1 MPKRISPAHLLDVD
15 ARRICLIKPSALGD
29 VVQTLPLLPALR
41 ERFRAAKIS
50 WVINS
55 QLAGL
60 LEGHPGLD
68 EIIPF
73 DRRGS
78 WAGWMRLL
86 GDLRLRHFDLVF
98 DLQGLLRTAVM
109 TWTTGAGVRVG
120 LETAREGSHL
130 ACNCTIPDTGRQV
143 PAHLRYWRVAEA
155 VGMGDLRRETMIA
168 VTTDDLDWARG
179 QLEKLRGPI
188 LAVQPGARWITKR
201 YPVEKFAVVAARAM
215 RVYGFST
222 VILGS
227 GDEIEAA
234 GRLEHLLRRFVPAAK
249 PLNLAG
255 QTTLKQLAAVLK
267 QSACALTNDSGPMH
281 LAAGL
286 GVPVLGLFTCT
297 SPLRSGPPGD
307 QHQLVS
313 TTVRC
318 AAGYKKRCP
327 HSGAKH
333 MRCMQDLSAELVWK
347 AFTRLVKNNRID
359 TRAA

>member
-1 MPKRISPAHLLDVD
+1 M
-15 ARRICLIKPSALGD
+15 
-29 VVQTLPLLPALR
+29 
-41 ERFRAAKIS
+41 
-50 WVINS
+50 
-55 QLAGL
+55 
-60 LEGHPGLD
+60 
-68 EIIPF
+68 
-73 DRRGS
+73 
-78 WAGWMRLL
+78 
-86 GDLRLRHFDLVF
+86 
-98 DLQGLLRTAVM
+98 
-109 TWTTGAGVRVG
+109 GA
-120 LETAREGSHL
+120 
-130 ACNCTIPDTGRQV
+130 
-143 PAHLRYWRVAEA
+143 
-155 VGMGDLRRETMIA
+155 LRRETMIA

-234 GRLEHLLRRFVPAAK
+234 ARLEHLLRRFVPDTK

-255 QTTLKQLAAVLK
+255 QTTLRQLAAVLK
-267 QSACALTNDSGPMH
+267 QSACLLTNDSGPMH

-297 SPLRSGPPGD
+297 SPLRSGPPGE

-318 AAGYKKRCP
+318 AASYKKRCP
-327 HSGAKH
+327 NSGAKH
-333 MRCMQDLSAELVWK
+333 MRCMKDLSAELVWN
-347 AFTRLVKNNRID
+347 AFTRLVKKNRID